1 MTSIAGNYSAGV
13 VGWDIGGVSLKAA
26 RVGPGGVLTARAMPF
41 AVQHDLDR
49 LVEAMRSLW
58 RQTGGAPGDRH
69 AVTMTAERSQRFR
82 SKRDGVNRILDGV
95 QRAFDPVSIRV
106 FGTDAAFLTIE
117 AARHAP
123 FLVAGAN
130 WAATATL
137 VARHHPDALLVDIGS
152 TTTDIIPLVKG
163 RIAAE
168 GRTDPERLRS
178 GELVYTGVLRTPVE
192 ALAATLP
199 FSGGTAFVAAEGHA
213 LTGDVWVY
221 LERLHPAHY
230 SGHTPDGRPAT
241 REFAGERLARVVCGD
256 SELLG
261 DDAVLAIAEGIAEA
275 QLARIR
281 AGLERV
287 KARWPAIGTG
297 VVTGLGDFLA
307 EAAASGAGMSV
318 VRLADLLGPD
328 GARFASASAVALLHA
343 EQP

>member
-13 VGWDIGGVSLKAA
+13 VGWDIGSVNLKAA
-26 RVGPGGVLTARAMPF
+26 RLGPGGVLTARAMPF
-41 AVQHDLDR
+41 VVQHDLDR

-82 SKRDGVNRILDGV
+82 SKREGVNRILDGV
-95 QRAFDPVSIRV
+95 QRAFDPTSIRV
-106 FGTDAAFLTIE
+106 FGADAAFLTIE

-123 FLVAGAN
+123 FVVAGAN
-130 WAATATL
+130 WAASAKL
-137 VARHHPDALLVDIGS
+137 VARHHADALLVDIGS
-152 TTTDIIPLVKG
+152 TTTDIIPLAGG

-192 ALAATLP
+192 AITSTLP
-199 FSGGTAFVAAEGHA
+199 YSGGTAFVSAEGHA

-221 LERLHPAHY
+221 LERLHPSHY
-230 SGHTPDGRPAT
+230 SGHTPDGRPPT
-241 REFAGERLARVVCGD
+241 REFARERLARIICGD
-256 SELLG
+256 TELLR
-261 DDAVLAIAEGIAEA
+261 DDAILAIAEGMAEA

-287 KARWPAIGTG
+287 RERWPAIGTA

-307 EAAASGAGMSV
+307 EAAATGAGMEV
-318 VRLADLLGPD
+318 VRLADHLGPD
-328 GARFASASAVALLHA
+328 GARCAPASAVALLHA